1 MDKKYGIFVI
11 CTAILFMS
19 FVGNASAKTWYVDND
34 GGADFTKIQDAIDA
48 ASPGDTVFVWN
59 GTYYT
64 DGVNISK
71 NWIKLQ
77 GEDVNTTTIHGK
89 WSVETVVSVT
99 GDYVSVSD
107 FTVANSS
114 ESGRGIYVN
123 GDNCLISENVLEFN
137 NIGISVTSSNNCS
150 IENNIANSNINA
162 GIQLLE
168 HSNNSKI
175 ENNVAN
181 SNGNGISVT
190 SSNNCSIES
199 NIANTNTGYGI
210 RLYSSD
216 NCNVINNTANS
227 NSFYAI
233 ELDTIYNG
241 KIENNV
247 ANSNGNGIRV
257 ASSDNC
263 SIESNIAN
271 TNTGSGIRL
280 YSSDNCNVINITAN
294 SNSGYG
300 IDLRYSSNG
309 KIENNVANSNFHG
322 IRVAS
327 SDNCSIVSNIANTN
341 TGYGIRLY
349 SSDNCNVINNTA
361 NNATGPGINLYSST
375 CCNVI
380 NNTANSNS
388 GYGIYL
394 RYSSNG
400 KIENNVA
407 NSNANGIHVASS
419 NNYNIESNIA
429 NSNMGYGIE
438 LDTTHNGKIKNNV
451 ANSNGN
457 GVNVA
462 SSGNCSIESNIA
474 NTNTGYGIRLYS
486 SDNCNVINN
495 IVDTNKVGIK
505 LVSTS
510 IGNNIA
516 MNNITK
522 NKEYGIYLNRS
533 GNNEVYHNNF
543 IDNNKQAYE
552 HYGCNNWNKGP
563 LIGGNYWSDHVCH
576 GNPSDGTEPYTNI
589 DTNIDSEDK
598 YPFED
603 PDGWVMPPP
612 PKIMSNAPE
621 SPVNDVEGATRTF
634 NVTVNQTV
642 NVSWQINGT
651 EVQLNESVTSASF
664 MNTSAV
670 LGTWNVSAIVANA
683 NGTDMQT
690 WDWIVTKVTL
700 GAPEITSYAPETP
713 VNDIEGVTRT
723 FNVTVN
729 QTVNV
734 SWQIN
739 GTEVQLNEGVTEA
752 TYTNQSAAE
761 GTWYVSAIVTN
772 ANGADIQVWVWNVT
786 SKENQPPVANFTYL
800 PANPV
805 MAQSITF
812 NASNSTDPDG
822 NITNYEWGFGDS
834 GNTTN
839 TTEQNIIH
847 TYASAGTFT
856 VTLTVTDDDGATNA
870 TSRAIT
876 VSEGLVFDT
885 GTGTYPSIAG
895 THNGTITTNV
905 TITVSKLCTY
915 PCAGTG
921 GHTEH
926 VIITNNTGVIIAEA
940 DWDGYQVDGH
950 NITFDVPFELVANET
965 YRYSIRTGSYPQIIH
980 ADSKAV
986 AGGTITCT
994 SFVDTNGNT
1003 YTDWMPAIRLG
1014 N

>member
-34 GGADFTKIQDAIDA
+34 GGGADFTKIQDAIDA

-59 GTYYT
+59 GTYYE
-64 DGVNISK
+64 DGGVSISK
-71 NWIKLQ
+71 ERITLQ
-77 GEDVNTTTIHGK
+77 GEDANTTIIPGK
-89 WSVETVVSVT
+89 WTAEKVVYVT
-99 GDYVSVSD
+99 GNYVNVSG
-107 FTVANSS
+107 FTVTDSS
-114 ESGRGIYVN
+114 KYGCGIYIV
-123 GDNCLISENVLEFN
+123 GDNCLISDNV
-137 NIGISVTSSNNCS
+137 IDSTGCGICLHSSSNCR
-150 IENNIANSNINA
+150 IENNIANSNRY
-162 GIQLLE
+162 GIELSSA
-168 HSNNSKI
+168 SNC
-175 ENNVAN
+175 NVTKN
-181 SNGNGISVT
+181 T
-190 SSNNCSIES
+190 
-199 NIANTNTGYGI
+199 ANTNAWNGI
-210 RLYSSD
+210 RLYQSS
-216 NCNVINNTANS
+216 NC
-227 NSFYAI
+227 
-233 ELDTIYNG
+233 
-241 KIENNV
+241 KIEN
-247 ANSNGNGIRV
+247 
-257 ASSDNC
+257 
-263 SIESNIAN
+263 
-271 TNTGSGIRL
+271 
-280 YSSDNCNVINITAN
+280 
-294 SNSGYG
+294 
-300 IDLRYSSNG
+300 
-309 KIENNVANSNFHG
+309 
-322 IRVAS
+322 
-327 SDNCSIVSNIANTN
+327 
-341 TGYGIRLY
+341 
-349 SSDNCNVINNTA
+349 
-361 NNATGPGINLYSST
+361 
-375 CCNVI
+375 
-380 NNTANSNS
+380 
-388 GYGIYL
+388 
-394 RYSSNG
+394 
-400 KIENNVA
+400 
-407 NSNANGIHVASS
+407 
-419 NNYNIESNIA
+419 NIA
-429 NSNMGYGIE
+429 NSNRNDCSICLHSSSNCRIENNIANSNRYGIE
-438 LDTTHNGKIKNNV
+438 L
-451 ANSNGN
+451 SS
-457 GVNVA
+457 A
-462 SSGNCSIESNIA
+462 S
-474 NTNTGYGIRLYS
+474 
-486 SDNCNVINN
+486 NCNVTNN
-495 IVDTNKVGIK
+495 IVDSNDYGVCLGTT
-505 LVSTS
+505 STD
-510 IGNNIA
+510 
-516 MNNITK
+516 NNITE
-522 NKEYGIYLNRS
+522 NNITNNNEYGMYLDWS
-533 GNNEVYHNNF
+533 GNNEIYHNNF
-543 IDNNKQAYE
+543 IDNNKQAYD
-552 HYGCNNWNKGP
+552 HRGFNNWDKGP
-563 LIGGNYWSDHVCH
+563 TIGGNHWNDHICH
-576 GNPSDGTEPYTNI
+576 GNPSNGTEPYTKI

-612 PKIMSNAPE
+612 PRIMSNAPE
-621 SPVNDVEGATRTF
+621 SPVNDVEGAIRTF
-634 NVTVNQTV
+634 NITVNQTV

-651 EVQLNESVTSASF
+651 EVQLNESVTEAAYT
-664 MNTSAV
+664 NTSVAV
-670 LGTWNVSAIVANA
+670 GTWNVSVIVTNA
-683 NGTDMQT
+683 NGSDMQT
-690 WDWIVTKVTL
+690 WDWIVTKITQDAPEITSYAPETPVNDIEGVTRTFNVTVNQTVNVSWRINGTEVQL
-700 GAPEITSYAPETP
+700 NDGVTEATYTNQSAAEGTWNVSAIVTNANGTDMQVWVWLVTKVTPEAPEITSYAPESPVNDVEGAIRTFNITVNQTVNVSWQINGTEVQLNESVTEAAYTNTSVAVGTWNVSVIVTNANGSDMQTWDWIVTKITQDAPEITSYAPETP

-739 GTEVQLNEGVTEA
+739 GTEVQLNEGVIEA

-761 GTWYVSAIVTN
+761 GTWNVSAIVTN

-905 TITVSKLCTY
+905 TITVSKLYTY

-950 NITFDVPFELVANET
+950 NITFDGSFTLVANET

>member
-34 GGADFTKIQDAIDA
+34 GGGADFTKIQDAIDA

-59 GTYYT
+59 GTYYE
-64 DGVNISK
+64 DGGVSISK
-71 NWIKLQ
+71 ERITLQ
-77 GEDVNTTTIHGK
+77 GEDANTTIIPGK
-89 WSVETVVSVT
+89 WTAEKVVYVT
-99 GDYVSVSD
+99 GNYVNVSG
-107 FTVANSS
+107 FTVTDSS
-114 ESGRGIYVN
+114 KYGCGIYIV
-123 GDNCLISENVLEFN
+123 GDNCLISDNV
-137 NIGISVTSSNNCS
+137 IDSTGCGICLHSSSNCR
-150 IENNIANSNINA
+150 IENNIANSNRY
-162 GIQLLE
+162 GIELSSA
-168 HSNNSKI
+168 SNC
-175 ENNVAN
+175 NVTKN
-181 SNGNGISVT
+181 T
-190 SSNNCSIES
+190 
-199 NIANTNTGYGI
+199 ANTNAWNGI
-210 RLYSSD
+210 RLYQSS
-216 NCNVINNTANS
+216 NC
-227 NSFYAI
+227 
-233 ELDTIYNG
+233 
-241 KIENNV
+241 KIEN
-247 ANSNGNGIRV
+247 
-257 ASSDNC
+257 
-263 SIESNIAN
+263 
-271 TNTGSGIRL
+271 
-280 YSSDNCNVINITAN
+280 
-294 SNSGYG
+294 
-300 IDLRYSSNG
+300 
-309 KIENNVANSNFHG
+309 
-322 IRVAS
+322 
-327 SDNCSIVSNIANTN
+327 
-341 TGYGIRLY
+341 
-349 SSDNCNVINNTA
+349 
-361 NNATGPGINLYSST
+361 
-375 CCNVI
+375 
-380 NNTANSNS
+380 
-388 GYGIYL
+388 
-394 RYSSNG
+394 
-400 KIENNVA
+400 
-407 NSNANGIHVASS
+407 
-419 NNYNIESNIA
+419 NIA
-429 NSNMGYGIE
+429 NSNRNDCSICLHSSSNCRIENNIANSNRYGIE
-438 LDTTHNGKIKNNV
+438 L
-451 ANSNGN
+451 SS
-457 GVNVA
+457 A
-462 SSGNCSIESNIA
+462 S
-474 NTNTGYGIRLYS
+474 
-486 SDNCNVINN
+486 NCNVTNN
-495 IVDTNKVGIK
+495 IVDSNDYGVCLGTT
-505 LVSTS
+505 STD
-510 IGNNIA
+510 
-516 MNNITK
+516 NNITE
-522 NKEYGIYLNRS
+522 NNITNNNEYGMYLDWS
-533 GNNEVYHNNF
+533 GNNEIYHNNF
-543 IDNNKQAYE
+543 IDNNKQAYD
-552 HYGCNNWNKGP
+552 HRGFNNWDKGP
-563 LIGGNYWSDHVCH
+563 TIGGNHWNDHICH
-576 GNPSDGTEPYTNI
+576 GNPSNGTEPYTKI

-612 PKIMSNAPE
+612 PRIMSNAPE
-621 SPVNDVEGATRTF
+621 SPVNDVEGAIRTF
-634 NVTVNQTV
+634 NITVNQTV

-651 EVQLNESVTSASF
+651 EVQLNESVTEAAYT
-664 MNTSAV
+664 NTSVAV
-670 LGTWNVSAIVANA
+670 GTWNVSVIVTNA

-690 WDWIVTKVTL
+690 WDWIVTKVTPE
-700 GAPEITSYAPETP
+700 APEITSYAPETP

-734 SWQIN
+734 SWRIN
-739 GTEVQLNEGVTEA
+739 GTEVQLNDGVTEA

-761 GTWYVSAIVTN
+761 GTWNVSAIVTN

-905 TITVSKLCTY
+905 TITVSKLYTY

-950 NITFDVPFELVANET
+950 NITFDGSFTLVANET

-986 AGGTITCT
+986 AGGTITSLWET
-994 SFVDTNGNT
+994 IPPRHLLL
-1003 YTDWMPAIRLG
+1003 Y
-1014 N
+1014 